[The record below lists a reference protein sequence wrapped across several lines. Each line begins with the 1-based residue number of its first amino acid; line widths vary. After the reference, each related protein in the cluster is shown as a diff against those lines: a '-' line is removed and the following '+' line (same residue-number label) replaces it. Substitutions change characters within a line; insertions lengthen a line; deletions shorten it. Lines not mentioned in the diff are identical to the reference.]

1 MDIGVVSMRYA
12 KALFKYA
19 DDLNQVD
26 SIYDSMI
33 TLKSSYMK
41 LPELKSALSDPVSSD
56 EQKKRLLITASNI
69 TDNSCLVKFFDLILT
84 KNRVDMMIFVVQAYI
99 NLYRT
104 KKNIVT
110 CELTVPKVLSA
121 STIERIK
128 SIVECKTKKN
138 VELIQNFDPS
148 IIGGFI
154 LEYDSLCLDASVTG
168 SLRNIRKKL
177 VNNL

>member
-69 TDNSCLVKFFDLILT
+69 TDNSCLVNFFDLILT
-84 KNRVDMMIFVVQAYI
+84 KNRVDMMLFVVQAYI

-104 KKNIVT
+104 KKI
-110 CELTVPKVLSA
+110 
-121 STIERIK
+121 
-128 SIVECKTKKN
+128 
-138 VELIQNFDPS
+138 
-148 IIGGFI
+148 
-154 LEYDSLCLDASVTG
+154 
-168 SLRNIRKKL
+168 
-177 VNNL
+177 